1 MRIELCKTNDSF
13 NVLGKSINKVS
24 EIEITLRKDFDSVYP
39 TLILSTD
46 VSFNYVIIPS
56 LNKKYYLDN
65 VEIVANKLKK
75 YSFKLDVLE
84 TYKDNILSSTLQAD
98 STSVKMSGVTIQ
110 TTDEVETEYIELTTD
125 MKDKSILLVALG
137 GW

>member
-137 GW
+137 G

>member
-1 MRIELCKTNDSF
+1 MKIELCKTNDSY

-24 EIEITLRKDFDSVYP
+24 EIEIALRKDFDSVYP
-39 TLILSTD
+39 SLILSTD
-46 VSFNYVIIPS
+46 VSFNYAIIPS

-65 VEIVANKLKK
+65 VEIIANKIKK

-84 TYKDNILSSTLQAD
+84 TYKDSILSSTLQAD
-98 STSVKMSGVTIQ
+98 STNVKMPGITIQ

-125 MKDKSILLVALG
+125 MKEQSILLVALG
-137 GW
+137 V

>member
-1 MRIELCKTNDSF
+1 MKIELCKTNDSY
-13 NVLGKSINKVS
+13 NVLGKSITKVS

-46 VSFNYVIIPS
+46 VSFNYAIIPS

-65 VEIVANKLKK
+65 VEIIANKIKK

-84 TYKDNILSSTLQAD
+84 TYKDNILNSTLQAD
-98 STSVKMSGVTIQ
+98 STNVKMPGITIQ

-125 MKDKSILLVALG
+125 MKEQSILLVALG
-137 GW
+137 V

>member
-1 MRIELCKTNDSF
+1 MKIELCKTNDSF
-13 NVLGKSINKVS
+13 NVLGKSITKLS
-24 EIEITLRKDFDSVYP
+24 EIEINLRKDFDSIYP
-39 TLILSTD
+39 NLILSTEI
-46 VSFNYVIIPS
+46 SFNYIIIPS

-65 VEIVANKLKK
+65 VEIIANKIKK

-98 STSVKMSGVTIQ
+98 STNVKMPGITIQ

-125 MKDKSILLVALG
+125 MKEQSILLVALG
-137 GW
+137 V

>member
-1 MRIELCKTNDSF
+1 MKIELCKTNDSF
-13 NVLGKSINKVS
+13 NVLGKSINKLS

-39 TLILSTD
+39 SLILSTD

-84 TYKDNILSSTLQAD
+84 TYKDNILSSTIQAD
-98 STSVKMSGVTIQ
+98 STNVKMSGITIQ

-125 MKDKSILLVALG
+125 MKEQSILLVGLG
-137 GW
+137 V

>member
-1 MRIELCKTNDSF
+1 MKIELCKTNDSF
-13 NVLGKSINKVS
+13 NVLGKTITKIS

-39 TLILSTD
+39 SLILSTD

-65 VEIVANKLKK
+65 IEIIANRIKK

-84 TYKDNILSSTLQAD
+84 TYKDNILSSTIQAD
-98 STSVKMSGVTIQ
+98 STNVKMPGVTIQ
-110 TTDEVETEYIELTTD
+110 TTDEVQTEYVELTTD
-125 MKDKSILLVALG
+125 MNKQSILLVALG
-137 GW
+137 S